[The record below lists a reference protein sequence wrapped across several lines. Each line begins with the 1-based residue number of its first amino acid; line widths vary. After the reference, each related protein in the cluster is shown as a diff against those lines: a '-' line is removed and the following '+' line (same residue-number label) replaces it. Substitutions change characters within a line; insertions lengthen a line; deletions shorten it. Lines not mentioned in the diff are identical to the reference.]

1 MSGSGLI
8 YAAVLGAWAVY
19 FVSRSIRFGPR
30 EVLVPPQGTVL
41 RRRGSTQ
48 VPAGSYAMLRPAA
61 EEPAEPVVKPR
72 RSDVAVQPAPVSVP
86 VSASTARR
94 RRFMLTLLILSTVV
108 PGVLAGVGV
117 LAGWIVG
124 VPGLLLL
131 TYLVE
136 LRASVR
142 RARRACSAAALE
154 SVEGGAR
161 RTLRWARHRQ
171 TEEVWEDPWPCF
183 DIPDASAGRQSDLV
197 GGWEPRPVPLPT
209 YLSSTSTSSPGAPQ
223 AAGSRRIDT
232 SGSVWTAVAE
242 ARSSRPESA
251 GEVSVRT
258 VVNLTKATP
267 SPDETAA
274 VADTTVAAEL
284 EVEFEQKR
292 AVND

>member
-30 EVLVPPQGTVL
+30 EVLVPPQGAVL

-48 VPAGSYAMLRPAA
+48 VPAGSYAMIRPPA

-72 RSDVAVQPAPVSVP
+72 RSDVAVPPSPVP

-94 RRFMLTLLILSTVV
+94 RRLMLTLLTLSTVV
-108 PGVLAGVGV
+108 PGVLAGVGL
-117 LAGWIVG
+117 LAGWTVG
-124 VPGLLLL
+124 IPGLLLL

-142 RARRACSAAALE
+142 RVRRACSAAALE

-171 TEEVWEDPWPCF
+171 TEDVWEDPWPCF
-183 DIPDASAGRQSDLV
+183 DPPDASGGGRQSDLV

-209 YLSSTSTSSPGAPQ
+209 YLSSTSKSSPGAAA

-232 SGSVWTAVAE
+232 SGSVWTAAAE
-242 ARSSRPESA
+242 PRSGQTDLD

-267 SPDETAA
+267 APDDAAA
-274 VADTTVAAEL
+274 VADPAIAAEL